1 MQKILHKFSFDTLFL
16 LAFCALFVLAAGF
29 LAARHDMLLT
39 KGTEGL
45 VTAAF
50 QDPRDTTNDTILLTN
65 HGATPVTTTLTFFP
79 VTAEDQTQEAEQIVE
94 LAPYEEKSIRSTQ
107 GKSEQPKK
115 IEVHFTTNNQ
125 LHVLTL
131 YRK

>member
-29 LAARHDMLLT
+29 LAARHDVLLT

-65 HGATPVTTTLTFFP
+65 HGAIPVTVTLVFFP
-79 VTAEDQTQEAEQIVE
+79 IATEGQAQEIEQQIW
-94 LAPYEEKSIRSTQ
+94 LTPYEEKSIRSTQ
-107 GKSEQPKK
+107 GKSEQLKK

>member
-39 KGTEGL
+39 KGTAGL
-45 VTAAF
+45 VTAAY

-79 VTAEDQTQEAEQIVE
+79 VTTEGQAQAVEQIVE
-94 LAPYEEKSIRSTQ
+94 LAPYEEKSVPSTQ

-115 IEVHFTTNNQ
+115 IEVRFTTNNQ